1 MSLLFMGSN
10 TSFRAQNL
18 IFTVQI
24 VATRV
29 SNLSSK
35 FQLDLTTNEARSI
48 IWWNLGNEM
57 CFSFFFS
64 LLSVFLFSSI
74 SFCFCFCFFIITNL
88 GSKNMGPIPSHTR
101 EPNTNSIIHDTPI
114 WMIIR
119 IYLVKT
125 LLRKPNEKNLT
136 KYCFSPVPSSSPS
149 RLLYLGSL
157 IIDIH
162 LLLTSL
168 SLHGSLILSFPILL
182 FYLSLDAN
190 SCLVTHFIYV
200 ILTRQ

>member
-1 MSLLFMGSN
+1 M
-10 TSFRAQNL
+10 
-18 IFTVQI
+18 
-24 VATRV
+24 
-29 SNLSSK
+29 
-35 FQLDLTTNEARSI
+35 
-48 IWWNLGNEM
+48 
-57 CFSFFFS
+57 FFFS
-64 LLSVFLFSSI
+64 LFSSLHFSFFPNLFLFL
-74 SFCFCFCFFIITNL
+74 FLFFFIVTDL
-88 GSKNMGPIPSHTR
+88 GPKNMGPIPSHTR